1 MASNVFNN
9 FLQKLLLSYLVTGA
23 DIRVALL
30 MTNTTADMDKDAMNF
45 VDDITTLDECDATGY
60 ARVKG
65 KDSYLDPV

>member
-1 MASNVFNN
+1 MSAEDGGGTLLRVTPSPMASNNFNN

-45 VDDITTLDECDATGY
+45 VDDIT
-60 ARVKG
+60 
-65 KDSYLDPV
+65 DPRRM